1 MPSLRPFLGLAGLLL
16 AVSMWAAP
24 ANAQASRTWV
34 SGVGDDANPCSRT
47 APCKTFAGAISKTI
61 AGGEINCLDP
71 GGFGALTITKSIT
84 VSCQDGT
91 GSVLAQGT
99 NGIIVNVT
107 SSDSVYLRGLQIQGV
122 GSGLTGIDFVQAG
135 VLHVDNCLI
144 HGFRAGNAA
153 GIFFAPTGP
162 SSLHVADTVVADN
175 GIGAAG
181 GGIVVRPSGSGS
193 ALVSITRA
201 RAENNTNGMR
211 ADTSGT
217 SGAINLSVNNS
228 VVAGKSANGIFAF
241 TTAGHGVVAA
251 FANQLTASS
260 NLSAGVRADGPTVF
274 FRLGNSAVFANA
286 AGVVAA
292 SGATLSSF
300 KNKQIID
307 NGND

>member
-91 GSVLAQGT
+91 GSVLAQST
-99 NGIIVNVT
+99 NGIIVNVI

-122 GSGLTGIDFVQAG
+122 GSGLAGIDFVQAG

-144 HGFRAGNAA
+144 HGFNAGNAA
-153 GIFFAPTGP
+153 GILFAPTGP
-162 SSLHVADTVVADN
+162 SSLHVADTVVSEN
-175 GIGAAG
+175 GIGSTG
-181 GGIVVRPSGSGS
+181 GGIVVRPTGSGF
-193 ALVSITRA
+193 ALVSLNRT
-201 RAENNTNGMR
+201 RAENNTNGIR
-211 ADTSGT
+211 ADTSGST
-217 SGAINLSVNNS
+217 GFINMTLNNS
-228 VVAGKSANGIFAF
+228 ALVGNSANDIFLF
-241 TTAGHGVVAA
+241 TTAGHGVVGAL
-251 FANQLTASS
+251 ANQLVASS
-260 NLSAGVRADGPTVF
+260 NSSAGVRVDGPAALFT
-274 FRLGNSAVFANA
+274 LGNSV
-286 AGVVAA
+286 
-292 SGATLSSF
+292 
-300 KNKQIID
+300 
-307 NGND
+307 